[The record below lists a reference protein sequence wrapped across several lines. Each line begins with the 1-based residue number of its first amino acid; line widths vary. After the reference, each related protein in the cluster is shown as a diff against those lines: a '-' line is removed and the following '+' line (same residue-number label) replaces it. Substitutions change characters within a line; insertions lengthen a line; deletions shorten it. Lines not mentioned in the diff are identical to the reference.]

1 MQDTLDRIAATSAAM
16 EAELAAIEAARAQGV
31 PFYGTT
37 VTIEVMKRQVID
49 LSNAVS
55 ALAAQVNIT

>member
-16 EAELAAIEAARAQGV
+16 EAELAAIETASAQGV

-37 VTIEVMKRQVID
+37 TTAEVMKRQVID
-49 LSNAVS
+49 LSNAVA